1 MGFIISSNK
10 CVQSVLPDSSHC
22 CSVLAGSVCWLLGQE
37 GGQPGGGN
45 NIPWVTYSSILADV
59 MSTVLLTKD
68 KHGAALGGNTG
79 PWVTHGSILA
89 ESKGTA
95 RGEH

>member
-1 MGFIISSNK
+1 ML
-10 CVQSVLPDSSHC
+10 VTW
-22 CSVLAGSVCWLLGQE
+22 AGRWAAR
-37 GGQPGGGN
+37 GGGN
-45 NIPWVTYSSILADV
+45 NIPWVTYGSILADV

-68 KHGAALGGNTG
+68 KQGAALGGNTG